1 MTDTEVT
8 NFDFSELESLIN
20 EIQNEAVLKPN
31 GPVQFSDLRDEVLRN
46 RKFILRALF
55 ILRELALV
63 RGGANANM
71 VQTSI

>member
-8 NFDFSELESLIN
+8 NFDFSKLESLIN

-31 GPVQFSDLRDEVLRN
+31 GPIPTSDLRDEVLRN
-46 RKFILRALF
+46 QKLILRALV

-63 RGGANANM
+63 TIRAHE
-71 VQTSI
+71 